1 MSFSKPSSSSDL
13 GVQNTVDELVAEL
26 FHLLGQGQVTC
37 FKLLPKMFM
46 CELTVIFHIIV
57 LRDVS
62 TFENSR

>member
-13 GVQNTVDELVAEL
+13 GVQNAVDELVAEL

-37 FKLLPKMFM
+37 FKFLQKMFKR
-46 CELTVIFHIIV
+46 ELTVMFHIMV

>member
-13 GVQNTVDELVAEL
+13 GVQNIVDELVAEL

-37 FKLLPKMFM
+37 FKFLPKMFM